1 MARLPKVQIIMQS
14 NEKVYLEDEIEFN
27 YRYTVSNIRTYKKPI
42 KKYDEQR
49 TLRKFHVNGNREKN
63 TSRT

>member
-1 MARLPKVQIIMQS
+1 MQS
-14 NEKVYLEDEIEFN
+14 NKKVYLSIYEDEFEFN
-27 YRYTVSNIRTYKKPI
+27 YKYSVSNIRTYKKPI